1 MAEQGRMEQ
10 LSEQPCFAG
19 LLASAFGLAANVL
32 ASIHRTVKKHSQPE
46 VGSRRRDGT
55 RSSDLTGDASCNGL
69 RFGEHR
75 ISCTLRL
82 RDDIL
87 LAKPWEGPLEEES
100 IELIG
105 ADVECTGVVVT
116 LSRNSVVQFTMA
128 FDSERVAGLWATKLA
143 VACGS
148 SESIS
153 KLFST
158 QRRRIYALEQ
168 RSAEA
173 QMNNEEVERCLNFLS
188 REYVEMRYQV
198 RRQVADPEANAMK
211 AANAPVL
218 MEDKEEEEPL
228 LIEDI
233 DPPKLPSEPEK
244 EPLNSARPATAM
256 ATAAAAVPAPPAL
269 PAASLPA
276 AASLQEIAEEP
287 KKGPCL
293 LGSSPSHPKRERPKP
308 KKDLPLS
315 LKDHHVVSR
324 AEGMAH
330 KGEETPSLPSPQQ
343 RTAGANVERRSE
355 RHLGHG
361 GHGRSTRELKKEPLW
376 SPKAFSPYQSGT
388 PLDCPGLDRR
398 GHKLAMA
405 HQRAPPRSSKEGHS
419 TRKSNQG
426 VGSSKTT
433 VADKTSV
440 AEKR

>member
-19 LLASAFGLAANVL
+19 LLATAFGLAANVL

-69 RFGEHR
+69 KFGEQR

-100 IELIG
+100 VELIG

-116 LSRNSVVQFTMA
+116 LSRNSVIQFTMA

-168 RSAEA
+168 RTAEA

-198 RRQVADPEANAMK
+198 RRQVADPSDATK
-211 AANAPVL
+211 AGAPAL
-218 MEDKEEEEPL
+218 MEEKEEEEPL

-244 EPLNSARPATAM
+244 EPLNSARAATAM
-256 ATAAAAVPAPPAL
+256 AATAAAAVPAPPAL
-269 PAASLPA
+269 PATSLPA

-287 KKGPCL
+287 KKGSCL

-315 LKDHHVVSR
+315 LKDHHVLSR
-324 AEGMAH
+324 AEGTAH
-330 KGEETPSLPSPQQ
+330 KGEETPSLPSPQ
-343 RTAGANVERRSE
+343 RNATAATAERQ
-355 RHLGHG
+355 RHLGH
-361 GHGRSTRELKKEPLW
+361 GHGRSTRDLKKEPLW
-376 SPKAFSPYQSGT
+376 SPKAFSPYGSSGT
-388 PLDCPGLDRR
+388 SIDCPGLDRR
-398 GHKLAMA
+398 GHKLAMT
-405 HQRAPPRSSKEGHS
+405 HQRAPPRSSKDNHS
-419 TRKSNQG
+419 TRKSTQG

>member
-19 LLASAFGLAANVL
+19 LLATAFGLAANVL

-69 RFGEHR
+69 RFGEQR

-87 LAKPWEGPLEEES
+87 LAKPWEGPMEEES

-116 LSRNSVVQFTMA
+116 LSRNSVIQFAMA

-168 RSAEA
+168 RTVEA

-198 RRQVADPEANAMK
+198 RRQVADPSSDAK
-211 AANAPVL
+211 AGAPAL
-218 MEDKEEEEPL
+218 MEEKEEEEPL

-244 EPLNSARPATAM
+244 EPLNSAR
-256 ATAAAAVPAPPAL
+256 AAAVPAPPAL

-315 LKDHHVVSR
+315 LKDQHVISR
-324 AEGMAH
+324 AEGAH
-330 KGEETPSLPSPQQ
+330 KGEETPSLPSPQ
-343 RTAGANVERRSE
+343 RPSGGAATAERQ
-355 RHLGHG
+355 RHLGH
-361 GHGRSTRELKKEPLW
+361 GHGRSTRDLKKEPLW

-388 PLDCPGLDRR
+388 SIDCPGLDRR
-398 GHKLAMA
+398 GHKLAMT
-405 HQRAPPRSSKEGHS
+405 HQRAAPRSSKEGHS

-433 VADKTSV
+433 AADKTSV